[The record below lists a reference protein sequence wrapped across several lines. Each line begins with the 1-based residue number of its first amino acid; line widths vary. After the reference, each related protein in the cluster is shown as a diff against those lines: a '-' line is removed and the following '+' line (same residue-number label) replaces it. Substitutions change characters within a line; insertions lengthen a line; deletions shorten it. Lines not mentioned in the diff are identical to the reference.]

1 MRPLPPDLPSRTI
14 DRGRRRRTGPRHHR
28 LRPPRRRTIPGT
40 LDLRTFD
47 PCIAVGSLPLSNP
60 LRKPPS
66 RPGHRYL
73 AGAPLLI
80 AHRGGSALAPENT
93 LAAFTRAVEWWRAD
107 LLEID
112 VQPSRDGEAIVIHDP
127 TVDRTTDGT
136 GPVSSFS
143 VDELKRLDAG
153 HRFTPDGGEGFPFR
167 GTGVRLS
174 TLREVLAALPYTR
187 VNVEIKDTRA
197 QQAVWD
203 TVHELHAVHRVL
215 IAAGDRNN
223 RSRFRRYGGPVSAGA
238 QDMYAFY
245 GLHLAHAARLWTPG
259 VDAFQMPERR
269 GGRQVLTPRMVAE
282 LQARSVAVHVWTIN
296 ETHDMR
302 RLLEWGVDGVIT
314 DRPDR
319 LARLLHEMRGRPL
332 PPGPPPG
339 AADPWLERLLRA
351 G

>member
-1 MRPLPPDLPSRTI
+1 MP
-14 DRGRRRRTGPRHHR
+14 
-28 LRPPRRRTIPGT
+28 
-40 LDLRTFD
+40 F
-47 PCIAVGSLPLSNP
+47 SNP
-60 LRKPPS
+60 LRRPAT

-93 LAAFTRAVEWWRAD
+93 LAAFRRAVEWWRAD

-127 TVDRTTDGT
+127 TVDRTTEGT
-136 GPVSSFS
+136 GPVSSFT
-143 VDELKRLDAG
+143 VAELERLDAG
-153 HRFTPDGGEGFPFR
+153 YRFTPDGGTTFPYR
-167 GTGVRLS
+167 ATDVRLS
-174 TLREVLAALPYTR
+174 TLREVLQALPHTR
-187 VNVEIKDTRA
+187 VNVEIKDGRA

-203 TVHELHAVHRVL
+203 TVHDLHAVHRVL

-223 RSRFRRYGGPVSAGA
+223 RARFRVYGGPQSAGA

-245 GLHLAHAARLWTPG
+245 GLHLARASRLWTPG
-259 VDAFQMPERR
+259 VDAFQMPEER
-269 GGRQVLTPRMVAE
+269 GGKQVLTPRMLAE
-282 LQARSVAVHVWTIN
+282 LQARNVAVHVWTIN
-296 ETHDMR
+296 EPRDMR

-319 LARLLHEMRGRPL
+319 LAALLHEMHGRPL

-339 AADPWLERLLRA
+339 GAEPWLERLLRA

>member
-1 MRPLPPDLPSRTI
+1 VPISLLR
-14 DRGRRRRTGPRHHR
+14 RGG
-28 LRPPRRRTIPGT
+28 
-40 LDLRTFD
+40 
-47 PCIAVGSLPLSNP
+47 
-60 LRKPPS
+60 S

-93 LAAFTRAVEWWRAD
+93 LAAFHRALEWWRAD

-112 VQPSRDGEAIVIHDP
+112 VQPTRDGDALVIHDP

-136 GPVSSFS
+136 GHVSAHT
-143 VDELKRLDAG
+143 VAELKRLDAG
-153 HRFTPDGGEGFPFR
+153 HRFTPDGGKTFPYR
-167 GTGVRLS
+167 GQDVRLS
-174 TLREVLAALPYTR
+174 TLREVLVALPHAR
-187 VNVEIKDTRA
+187 VNVEIKDARA

-223 RSRFRRYGGPVSAGA
+223 RARFRDYAGPQSAGA

-245 GLHLAHAARLWTPG
+245 GLHLAHALRLWNPT
-259 VDAFQMPERR
+259 VDAFQMPEER
-269 GGRQVLTPRMVAE
+269 GGRQVLTPRM
-282 LQARSVAVHVWTIN
+282 LDDLHSRNVAVHVWTID
-296 ETHDMR
+296 EVRDMR

-319 LARLLHEMRGRPL
+319 LARLLHQTRGRPL
-332 PPGPPPG
+332 PPGPPPE
-339 AADPWLERLLRA
+339 AMEPWLERLLRA

>member
-1 MRPLPPDLPSRTI
+1 M
-14 DRGRRRRTGPRHHR
+14 
-28 LRPPRRRTIPGT
+28 
-40 LDLRTFD
+40 
-47 PCIAVGSLPLSNP
+47 PLSRI
-60 LRKPPS
+60 LRRGGS

-93 LAAFTRAVEWWRAD
+93 LAAFRRALGWWRAD

-112 VQPSRDGEAIVIHDP
+112 VQPTRDGDAVVIHDP
-127 TVDRTTDGT
+127 TVDRTTDGQ
-136 GPVSSFS
+136 GHVSSFTAG
-143 VDELKRLDAG
+143 ELRRLDAG
-153 HRFTPDGGEGFPFR
+153 FRFTPDGGATFPFR
-167 GTGVRLS
+167 GRGVHLS
-174 TLREVLAALPYTR
+174 TLREVLEALPHAR
-187 VNVEIKDTRA
+187 VNVEIKDARA

-223 RSRFRRYGGPVSAGA
+223 RARFRSYAGPVSAGA

-245 GLHLAHAARLWTPG
+245 GLHLARASALWSPT
-259 VDAFQMPERR
+259 VDAFQMPEER
-269 GGRQVLTPRMVAE
+269 GGRQVLTPRMLAD
-282 LQARSVAVHVWTIN
+282 LQSRSVAVHVWTID
-296 ETHDMR
+296 ETRDMR
-302 RLLEWGVDGVIT
+302 RLLEWGVDGIVT

-332 PPGPPPG
+332 PPGPPPDE
-339 AADPWLERLLRA
+339 AEPWLERLLRA